1 MGQKGKNK
9 RSQEMLGKP
18 TSWCQPDKIMHKHEL
33 SVTNDSRDAM
43 LTLIQILHQENK
55 DLRWQLQQSRQDHH
69 KHLAFKK
76 KEASPQIYRSSAEDL
91 RKVNDKL
98 LHQEKKDLRWQHQQC
113 SQDHHK
119 QIAFKKKKAYSHI
132 RGSFSEDLGINFKK
146 AKSKQLKKINNFK
159 CCQFCG
165 TEHRWGAEFCPAYG
179 SNCNNCQ
186 MKNHFT
192 NVCKKQA
199 KNLK

>member
-55 DLRWQLQQSRQDHH
+55 DLRWQLQQSR
-69 KHLAFKK
+69 
-76 KEASPQIYRSSAEDL
+76 R
-91 RKVNDKL
+91 
-98 LHQEKKDLRWQHQQC
+98 
-113 SQDHHK
+113 DHHK
-119 QIAFKKKKAYSHI
+119 QSVFKKKKASPQTK
-132 RGSFSEDLGINFKK
+132 RSSAFSEDLSGITGRK
-146 AKSKQLKKINNFK
+146 AKSKQSKDSNNLKS
-159 CCQFCG
+159 CQFCG
-165 TEHRWGAEFCPAYG
+165 TKHWWGSESCPAYG
-179 SNCNNCQ
+179 STCNNCQ